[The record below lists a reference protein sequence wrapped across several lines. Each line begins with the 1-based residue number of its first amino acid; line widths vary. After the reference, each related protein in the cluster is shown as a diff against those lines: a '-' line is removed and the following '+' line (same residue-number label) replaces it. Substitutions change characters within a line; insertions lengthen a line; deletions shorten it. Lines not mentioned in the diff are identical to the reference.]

1 MEDGNQMINILYE
14 DNHLLVALKP
24 VNIPVCEDSSSDDD
38 FLNML
43 KHYLEKKY
51 NCKFKNG

>member
-1 MEDGNQMINILYE
+1 MINILYE

-24 VNIPVCEDSSSDDD
+24 VNVPVCEDSSSDVD

-43 KHYLEKKY
+43 KHYLEEKY
-51 NCKFKNG
+51 NKKNAKPMEKII